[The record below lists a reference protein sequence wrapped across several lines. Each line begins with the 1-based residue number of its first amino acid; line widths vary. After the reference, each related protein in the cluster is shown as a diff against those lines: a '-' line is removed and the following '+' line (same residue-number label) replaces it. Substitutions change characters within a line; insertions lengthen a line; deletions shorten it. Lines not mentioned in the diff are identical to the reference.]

1 MAIRVIIMDIDGT
14 LVNSER
20 KLSDKNRDA
29 LLKAQECGAIL
40 VLASGRPTVG
50 LLDLARQLEMDKHH
64 GLLVSYNGSRVVD
77 CETMEVLFDRPMT
90 IEEGKAVL
98 EHIKKFDRVRP
109 IVDKGEYMVVTDVYD
124 SDIDFNGKRFNV
136 IAYEARG
143 NHYKLYE
150 VDDMVTFADFPI
162 NKILTFSDPE
172 YLQTHYVAMME
183 PFKDCLSCMFTSPF
197 YFEYTAKGIDKAKA
211 LEEVLLPMGYKIE
224 EMIAFGDGHNDE
236 SMVRFAGI
244 GIAMENAVQELKDM
258 ANDVTLSN
266 DEDGVAH
273 SLYKYMPEILYV

>member
-14 LVNSER
+14 LVNSKRE
-20 KLSDKNRDA
+20 LPPGNRDA
-29 LLKAQECGAIL
+29 LLKAQKCGAIL

-77 CETMEVLFDRPMT
+77 CETMEVLFDQPMT
-90 IEEGKAVL
+90 VEDGKAVL
-98 EHIKKFDRVRP
+98 EHIKKFDRARP

-124 SDIDFNGKRFNV
+124 SDIDFNGGRFNV
-136 IAYEARG
+136 IQYEARG

-150 VDDMVTFADFPI
+150 VDDMVEFADFPI

-172 YLQTHYVAMME
+172 YLQEHYEAMME
-183 PFKDCLSCMFTSPF
+183 PFKDTLSCMFTSPF

-211 LEEVLLPMGYKIE
+211 LEEVLLPMGYKVE

-236 SMVRFAGI
+236 SMVRFAGT
-244 GIAMENAVQELKDM
+244 GVAMANAVQALKDM
-258 ANDVTLSN
+258 ADDVTLTN

-273 SLYKYMPEILYV
+273 SLYKYMPEILEV